1 MKIIYR
7 ILRSINRKNIFGR
20 VQNQK
25 SNLSLQKGKLYSN
38 EANSLLAHMYS
49 AENENLFI

>member
-7 ILRSINRKNIFGR
+7 ILKSINPKNIFGI

-25 SNLSLQKGKLYSN
+25 SSFSLKKGKLYSD
-38 EANSLLAHMYS
+38 ETNSLLAHMYS

>member
-7 ILRSINRKNIFGR
+7 ILRSIKPKNILGI

-25 SNLSLQKGKLYSN
+25 SNFSLQKGKLYSDGTH
-38 EANSLLAHMYS
+38 SLLAHMYS